1 MKLILILGVSVA
13 FLAAIFTS
21 GYDDKPG
28 VNKK

>member
-1 MKLILILGVSVA
+1 MKLILIIGVSIA